1 MSAKV
6 HLGSEEGGESGSN
19 GPPEVLVPGLDAGLP
34 TRKPLQLDPIP
45 GTAVAAS
52 EKYAPAV
59 KEEREN
65 AEQED
70 GDENGEEA
78 GEDAFP
84 VEALPQRTGKQMLLD
99 AEERIRLKKDTS
111 AKMETVEE
119 TLAYFQQRL
128 EEPRFLI
135 MPETK
140 WMQKWDMC
148 TFFAL
153 IFTALV
159 TPYEVACLTV
169 AINGLFFVNRVIDFI
184 FVIDMCFAFFTAYK
198 TDKKH
203 GNQWVKDL
211 SKIRMH
217 YLKSWFAIDLI
228 SIIPFDMLD
237 MYADLGAASYL
248 KILRIIR
255 VLRLL
260 KLLRVIKAS
269 RLYQRYEASMSLP
282 YAYVGLAK
290 FSVLLIVVGHWMACA
305 WVMSGTLQAESRHTW
320 LDQLAEDYY
329 CFGDSCPDPPRN
341 MLKSYEVYAAAIY
354 WSIVTITSVGYGDIT
369 AQNNDEMIVCTLYL
383 LMGSCLWAYII
394 GNATAIVSTGD
405 PASIEHH
412 QTMDALNA
420 FMADKAFPDE
430 LRRRLRTFFHN
441 SKELAKNEGYQ
452 ALVERMSP
460 KLKAEVSERNAA
472 WLKQLE
478 YFKDRGQPREVN
490 REFLVAVSHNLNGT
504 VYEPREPI
512 KWQNRLYCVGKGVA
526 SRAGHIRTAGCFWGE
541 DFILESFELKDKQPA
556 HALTFVEVLVLTR
569 EDFFRVLDH
578 YPGEKRLVRKAT
590 VRMAIRR
597 GIMHTAQK
605 IVESRSRKRS
615 ISWFGLVDQQLS
627 ADVELKD
634 EKPVGEVISEQSIE
648 LKQKIDALEIK
659 LQTELTS
666 IARTLHHLT
675 ALLGGAGTAAA
686 SGQGFLVPEPS
697 AT

>member
-6 HLGSEEGGESGSN
+6 HLDAGEQGNEAGSPGDSATS
-19 GPPEVLVPGLDAGLP
+19 VPGLDVELP
-34 TRKPLQLDPIP
+34 VRKPLQLEPIAGKSP
-45 GTAVAAS
+45 EANYAVS
-52 EKYAPAV
+52 EK
-59 KEEREN
+59 
-65 AEQED
+65 QGD
-70 GDENGEEA
+70 GDEEEDREEE
-78 GEDAFP
+78 GDAFAAGTP
-84 VEALPQRTGKQMLLD
+84 LKRTGRDMLLD
-99 AEERIRLKKDTS
+99 AEERIRLKKDTGT
-111 AKMETVEE
+111 KMETVEE

-135 MPETK
+135 LPETK
-140 WMQKWDMC
+140 WMQRWDMC
-148 TFFAL
+148 TFLAL

-159 TPYEVACLTV
+159 TPYEVACLS
-169 AINGLFFVNRVIDFI
+169 AQLNGLFFVNRLIDGIFI
-184 FVIDMCFAFFTAYK
+184 VDMFLQFFTAYK

-211 SKIRMH
+211 ARIRRH
-217 YLKSWFAIDLI
+217 YLKGWFAIDLV
-228 SIIPFDMLD
+228 SVIPFDLLD

-282 YAYVGLAK
+282 YAYVGLTK
-290 FSVLLIVVGHWMACA
+290 FSVLLIVAGHWVACA
-305 WVMSGTLQAESRHTW
+305 WIMSGTLQAESRYTW
-320 LDQLAEDYY
+320 IDALAEGYY
-329 CFGDSCPDPPRN
+329 CRDSCPSPPRN
-341 MLKSYEVYAAAIY
+341 MLKPYEIYAAAIY

-369 AQNNDEMIVCTLYL
+369 AQNNDEMLVCTIYI

-405 PASIEHH
+405 PAAIEHH

-420 FMADKAFPDE
+420 FMSDKAFPE
-430 LRRRLRTFFHN
+430 EMRRRLRTFFHN

-478 YFKDRGQPREVN
+478 YFKINGVPREVN
-490 REFLVAVSHNLNGT
+490 REFLVAVCHELHGT

-569 EDFFRVLDH
+569 ENFFRVLDH

-597 GIMHTAQK
+597 GIMHTAKK
-605 IVESRSRKRS
+605 ISESNNRKRS
-615 ISWFGLVDQQLS
+615 ISWFGLVDQQLA
-627 ADVELKD
+627 ADSEAEP
-634 EKPVGEVISEQSIE
+634 EKPFGEVMQLHS
-648 LKQKIDALEIK
+648 
-659 LQTELTS
+659 TELLGRMDAMESKLNSELGS
-666 IARTLHHLT
+666 ISSAMQNLT
-675 ALLGGAGTAAA
+675 MLLGGQAAGMPAS
-686 SGQGFLVPEPS
+686 SGQGFILPDAGGRNS
-697 AT
+697 